1 MLEDKTAF
9 ITGGG
14 RGIGLGIAKAC
25 LARGAKV
32 AIADID
38 PVALEAAAAE
48 LGADAQIMTIQ
59 LDVTD
64 REGFAAAADDV
75 EEQLGPVSLLFNNA
89 GIMDSVTPVAM
100 RGETWDFSVNVNLNG
115 VYNGLQAFV
124 PRMIERKSGWIANT
138 SSMAGL
144 IAAGSGFS
152 YHATKFAVVGLSRSL
167 RYELAH
173 HNINVS
179 VICPGMVAT
188 SIVENTKKLR
198 PGDAER
204 HSTKITA
211 ILSGAHERL
220 LSHGESKE
228 DAGER
233 IVSGL
238 LENRP
243 YLFTDASDKDWRPL
257 LEQMHEELL
266 SCLPSAE
273 PALAAAQG
281 A

>member
-1 MLEDKTAF
+1 MLENKTAF
-9 ITGGG
+9 ITGGA

-25 LARGAKV
+25 VARGAKV
-32 AIADID
+32 ALADID
-38 PVALEAAAAE
+38 EAALAAAVDE
-48 LGADAQIMTIQ
+48 LGPGAKVMTVQ

-64 REGFAAAADDV
+64 RAAYADAAADV
-75 EEQLGPVSLLFNNA
+75 EEQLGPVAALFNNA

-100 RGETWDFSVNVNLNG
+100 RGEVWDFSVNVNLHG

-124 PRMIERKSGWIANT
+124 PRMIERKEGGWIANT

-144 IAAGSGFS
+144 VPAGSGFA
-152 YHATKFAVVGLSRSL
+152 YHATKFAVVGLSLSL
-167 RYELAH
+167 RGELAH
-173 HNINVS
+173 HGINVS

-188 SIVENTKKLR
+188 SIVENTKRLR
-198 PGDAER
+198 PEQAER
-204 HSTKITA
+204 HSSKISA

-220 LSHGESKE
+220 LTQGESKE

-243 YLFTDASDKDWRPL
+243 YLFTDASDHDWRPI
-257 LEQMHEELL
+257 LEAMHEQLL
-266 SCLPSAE
+266 ACLPSA
-273 PALAAAQG
+273 PVLAAKG